1 MFTLVMGVIVCSA
14 ATYLAANIREV
25 GDGIFRY
32 YKDLA
37 SFDRGPGP
45 LAWQLKPNE
54 TQALVMA
61 WLLTAAAM
69 ALGLTFIGIGLAKV
83 ID

>member
-1 MFTLVMGVIVCSA
+1 MFTLVMGVIVCSGA
-14 ATYLAANIREV
+14 GYLAANIGEV
-25 GDGIFRY
+25 GASIFRY
-32 YKDLA
+32 YKNLA
-37 SFDRGPGP
+37 LFDRGPGP

-61 WLLTAAAM
+61 WLLVGAST